1 MEFLED
7 NWQSFQCIIA
17 DISLEEGPEEGI
29 LCIAQIHARWPS
41 LPIVIWTK
49 HSDTFLLRAQ
59 KAADTRIGLRKYDQ
73 DGQLKEAV
81 ISAIRKETL

>member
-29 LCIAQIHARWPS
+29 ACIAQIHARWSS

-49 HSDTFLLRAQ
+49 HSDSFLLRAQ
-59 KAADTRIGLRKYDQ
+59 KEADSRFGFRKYDQ
-73 DGQLKEAV
+73 DGQLKDAV
-81 ISAIRKETL
+81 ISAIRKEAQ